1 VNQFKEKKKDG
12 HGIYVSECYRVFV
25 KGAQNF
31 DEAKEIWDEAALDD
45 ERCTVVK
52 YYEDDVWD

>member
-1 VNQFKEKKKDG
+1 MSQSKKKKTG
-12 HGIYVSECYRVFV
+12 HGIFVSETYRVFV

-31 DEAKEIWDEAALDD
+31 EQAHEIWNEGALDD
-45 ERCTVVK
+45 ERCEVVK